1 MIYVT
6 CENWL
11 NEYGIRSGDSFRLV
25 LIFLSFKTDCLGC
38 LPSMKLDDLGHLDM
52 GIGQLTELIGDISV
66 CKCVEYNWN
75 EA

>member
-1 MIYVT
+1 
-6 CENWL
+6 
-11 NEYGIRSGDSFRLV
+11 
-25 LIFLSFKTDCLGC
+25 
-38 LPSMKLDDLGHLDM
+38 MKLDDLGHLDM